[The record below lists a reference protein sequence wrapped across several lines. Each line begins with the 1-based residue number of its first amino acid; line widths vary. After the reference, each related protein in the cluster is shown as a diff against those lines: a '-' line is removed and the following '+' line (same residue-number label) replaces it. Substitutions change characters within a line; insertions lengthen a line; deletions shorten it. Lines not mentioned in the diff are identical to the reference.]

1 MSGLENIIKRI
12 KEDADSMQAQLET
25 QTKSS
30 MDQIMD
36 SARLELEEKR
46 QYMLKQAQTAG
57 QLKQERMVSMA
68 KLEGNKT
75 LLKTKRELMEQVFE
89 KIYQLLG
96 SMPDSEYEQLLIR
109 LITNANPT
117 ESGSIRLNE
126 QDKKRV
132 SPEFIPSVNKA
143 FQQQGKNVSFTLD
156 SVHAGHTGGFILV
169 CGNVEINGTFEKILE
184 MQRSELEGIISETL
198 FF

>member
-46 QYMLKQAQTAG
+46 QYMLKQAQTSG

>member
-1 MSGLENIIKRI
+1 
-12 KEDADSMQAQLET
+12 
-25 QTKSS
+25 
-30 MDQIMD
+30 
-36 SARLELEEKR
+36 
-46 QYMLKQAQTAG
+46 
-57 QLKQERMVSMA
+57 

-109 LITNANPT
+109 FITNANPT

>member
-96 SMPDSEYEQLLIR
+96 SMLDSEYEQLLIR

>member
-57 QLKQERMVSMA
+57 QLKQERMV
-68 KLEGNKT
+68 
-75 LLKTKRELMEQVFE
+75 
-89 KIYQLLG
+89 
-96 SMPDSEYEQLLIR
+96 
-109 LITNANPT
+109 
-117 ESGSIRLNE
+117 
-126 QDKKRV
+126 
-132 SPEFIPSVNKA
+132 
-143 FQQQGKNVSFTLD
+143 
-156 SVHAGHTGGFILV
+156 
-169 CGNVEINGTFEKILE
+169 
-184 MQRSELEGIISETL
+184 
-198 FF
+198 

>member
-109 LITNANPT
+109 FITNANPT